1 MVAPTATKGW
11 NPLVSDPVLTPH
23 SALVYLMVIVAAA
36 DSKMVNAEIDA
47 MSSSVRD
54 LPVFKDYDRAKLL
67 SAVQSCTD
75 ILQHGEGLDALLGL
89 VTEALPAGLRDTAY
103 AIACTVA
110 VSDGK
115 VGQEELRL
123 LEMIRHALD
132 IDRLTAAAI
141 ERGMAALNRKLPA

>member
-1 MVAPTATKGW
+1 MT
-11 NPLVSDPVLTPH
+11 DPVLSPH

-36 DSKMVNAEIDA
+36 DSRMTDAEIGA
-47 MSSSVRD
+47 MSHSVAD
-54 LPVFKDYDRAKLL
+54 LPVFKAYDRAKLL
-67 SAVQSCTD
+67 SAVQACTD
-75 ILQHGEGLDALLGL
+75 ILQESDGLATVLGL
-89 VTEALPAGLRDTAY
+89 VCEALPAGLRDTAY

-132 IDRLTAAAI
+132 LDRLVAAAI
-141 ERGMAALNRKLPA
+141 ERGVVALNRKLPA